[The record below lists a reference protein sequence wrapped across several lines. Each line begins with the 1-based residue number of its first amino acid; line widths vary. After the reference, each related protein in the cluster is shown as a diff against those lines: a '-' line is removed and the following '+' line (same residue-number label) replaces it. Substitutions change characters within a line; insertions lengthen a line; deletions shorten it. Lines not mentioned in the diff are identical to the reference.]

1 MKMKKIEFDS
11 IQKKNGPVMQSLQKA
26 IQEKKKK
33 NKGGKYS
40 DKDYVDLLFKGVQ
53 QSKVE
58 QQQQQKQ

>member
-1 MKMKKIEFDS
+1 
-11 IQKKNGPVMQSLQKA
+11 MQSLQKA